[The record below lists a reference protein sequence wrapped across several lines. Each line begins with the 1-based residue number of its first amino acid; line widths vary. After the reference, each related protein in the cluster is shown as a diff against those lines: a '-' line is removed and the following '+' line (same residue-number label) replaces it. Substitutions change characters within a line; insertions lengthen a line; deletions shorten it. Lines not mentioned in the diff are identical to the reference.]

1 MKLGAVLMASGA
13 AERFGANKL
22 LHPVDGIPIIE
33 RVFSAVPAG
42 LFAQA
47 NVVSCYPEILALA
60 AERGYCTI
68 PNPQS
73 QEGQSA
79 SIRLGLAPLQDM
91 DGVLFCV
98 CDQPWLT
105 RQSVSR
111 LLETFSASPDKI
123 CALSWQGRRGSP
135 VIFPSSLFQE
145 LLGLTGDQGGRKI
158 VQANAH
164 RLCLVEAASPE
175 ELQDVDTPLDLKRSA
190 QDQKKGSST

>member
-33 RVFSAVPAG
+33 RVFSTVPAG

-47 NVVSCYPEILALA
+47 NVVSCYPQILALA
-60 AERGYCTI
+60 AERGYHAI

-91 DGVLFCV
+91 HGVLFCV

-105 RQSVSR
+105 RRSVAR
-111 LLETFSASPDKI
+111 LLEAFSTGPDKI
-123 CALSWQGRRGSP
+123 CSLGWQGRRGSP
-135 VIFPSSLFQE
+135 VIFPQSLFPD
-145 LLGLTGDQGGRKI
+145 LLKLTGDQGGRKI
-158 VQANAH
+158 VRANAH
-164 RLCLVEAASPE
+164 RLHLVEAGGPE
-175 ELQDVDTPLDLKRSA
+175 ELQDVDTPLDLKRS
-190 QDQKKGSST
+190 